1 MMSTAKWNWTAGF
14 YAGFYWIGIA
24 MTLGC
29 FALVFAGNTELV
41 WRFEH
46 PGFPLS
52 WALGG
57 VAVFA
62 FLAAEYCHSA
72 FSLSSKAEDRSRQFS
87 PEWEATESS
96 TPVRREAAGA

>member
-1 MMSTAKWNWTAGF
+1 MSAAKRNWTAGF
-14 YAGFYWIGIA
+14 YAGLYWIGIA

-29 FALVFAGNTELV
+29 FALVLAGNTELV

-46 PGFPLS
+46 RGFPLS
-52 WALGG
+52 WALGS

-72 FSLSSKAEDRSRQFS
+72 FSLSSKAEDRSQQRS
-87 PEWEATESS
+87 PEWETAESAELI
-96 TPVRREAAGA
+96 RQDAAGA